1 MTREIMKTKID
12 LMPDKAFEVLSAV
25 FSPFFSYLI
34 AEDNDDHFYSDANIA
49 HIAKSIADYD
59 NGEPLI
65 VKTMEELEA
74 YED

>member
-12 LMPDKAFEVLSAV
+12 LMPDKAFEVISAA
-25 FSPFFSYLI
+25 FDPLFSYLI
-34 AEDNDDHFYSDANIA
+34 ADDNDDHFYSDANMA
-49 HIAKSIADYD
+49 YIAKSIAEYE